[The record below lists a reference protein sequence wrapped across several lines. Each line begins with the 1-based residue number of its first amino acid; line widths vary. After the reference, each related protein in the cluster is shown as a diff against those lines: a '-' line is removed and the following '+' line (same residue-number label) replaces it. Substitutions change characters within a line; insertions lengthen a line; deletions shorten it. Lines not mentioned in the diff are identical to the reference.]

1 MSRDDLDRLGLE
13 LTAADDS
20 GDADLLAKIA
30 WQLYGEVGTAQAEID
45 RLHGVLRAIRAGA
58 VAHGPGGASR

>member
-13 LTAADDS
+13 LIAADDS

-30 WQLYGEVGTAQAEID
+30 WRLYGEAGTAQAEID
-45 RLHGVLRAIRAGA
+45 RLHGVLRSLQTGTA
-58 VAHGPGGASR
+58 AHEPGGASR

>member
-13 LTAADDS
+13 LIAADDS

-30 WQLYGEVGTAQAEID
+30 WRLYGEVGTAQAEIE
-45 RLHGVLRAIRAGA
+45 RLHGALRAVRDGA
-58 VAHGPGGASR
+58 AAHRPGAASR